1 MSRMSFAVL
10 STFAAAAIGI
20 GLSSPTEAQ
29 DKDKK
34 AKAAK
39 LTFEIYK
46 DAGESYRWRLKSANG
61 QIIGTSGAGYK
72 DKADCKHGIEL
83 VKSGAAKAEV
93 REAAEEK

>member
-1 MSRMSFAVL
+1 MSRMSVALL
-10 STFAAAAIGI
+10 STVAAVGIGI

-29 DKDKK
+29 DKDRKG
-34 AKAAK
+34 KAAK

-46 DAGESYRWRLKSANG
+46 DASEGFRWRLKSANG

-72 DKADCKHGIEL
+72 DKSDCKHGIDL

-93 REAAEEK
+93 KDSSEEK